1 MHIFYIILNK
11 CKCKTIT
18 YYADHIDQD
27 WFYDN
32 IDNIDVRETS
42 IMRLLCPGC
51 VCLRI
56 VSVTLT
62 VVSTLVSIYAF
73 ETVYETVM
81 ELK

>member
-1 MHIFYIILNK
+1 
-11 CKCKTIT
+11 
-18 YYADHIDQD
+18 
-27 WFYDN
+27 
-32 IDNIDVRETS
+32 
-42 IMRLLCPGC
+42 MRLLCPGC